1 MGFLHDQNSE
11 SIIRTMGCLV
21 KKPASATELGAKILM
36 PAMDI
41 PTVGRIAI
49 FQDPQGA
56 TLGIFQPAKD

>member
-1 MGFLHDQNSE
+1 MSAAWLAY
-11 SIIRTMGCLV
+11 V
-21 KKPASATELGAKILM
+21 KVENVDATAHKATDLGAKIFM
-36 PAMDI
+36 PAIDI